1 MPSFVFIL
9 ITVPVI
15 CQKMS
20 LKKIFLLLVVICTV
34 SLLLHKRDYLTWYKE
49 SFHVDCP
56 VRLNSPPCQKP
67 KHTNIVFLK
76 THKTASTTMQ
86 NLLFRF
92 GELNNL
98 TVALPIQACG
108 HQFCYPRSFN
118 TQFVHPH
125 TLPANV
131 ITNHMRFN
139 KTALQHLMPND
150 TIYITILREPVS
162 MFESLFTYYSR
173 HCESFRRVPNGSL
186 EVFLN
191 RPYNYYRPLE
201 YDSSYAHNCLTF
213 DLGGDKDWPA
223 NDVSY
228 AQAFAAELDQ
238 VFSLVMISEYFDE
251 SLVLLRHLLSWNLED
266 ILYVKLN
273 MRTEDSKKSVA
284 PDLLAKIRAWN
295 SIDSYLYEYFNAT
308 LWRKLSEFGLV
319 HVEREVQLLRDA
331 QERLMKTCFGRE
343 EPLFRSTG
351 EIKRKDLRP
360 WKPNEKVDIVGY
372 DLPSNISREAQKLC
386 LKYIMPEI
394 SYTEALLRSQS
405 LRHSQSK
412 RKSSQKPSVP
422 QPPTHTLQPRHSHV
436 SHNQQ
441 PASPAKGHSSVT
453 GPKSI
458 LNPKSI
464 PKQVVITK
472 SKPKSSHTKA

>member
-1 MPSFVFIL
+1 
-9 ITVPVI
+9 
-15 CQKMS
+15 MS

-34 SLLLHKRDYLTWYKE
+34 SLLLHNRDYLTWYKE

-56 VRLNSPPCQKP
+56 HPPPCQKP

-92 GELNNL
+92 GERNNL

-108 HQFCYPRSFN
+108 HQFCYPQSFKA
-118 TQFVHPH
+118 QFVHPH

-131 ITNHMRFN
+131 VTNHMRFN
-139 KTALQHLMPND
+139 KTALQRMMPND

-162 MFESLFTYYSR
+162 MFESLFTYYSS

-191 RPYNYYRPLE
+191 RPSFYYRPSE
-201 YDSSYAHNCLTF
+201 FDSSYAHNCLTF
-213 DLGGDKDWPA
+213 DLGGDKDRPA
-223 NDVSY
+223 NDKGY
-228 AQAFAAELDQ
+228 ARSFATELDQ

-251 SLVLLRHLLSWNLED
+251 SLVLLRHLLSWDLED

-284 PDLLAKIRAWN
+284 PGLPAKIRAWN
-295 SIDSYLYEYFNAT
+295 SIDSYLYDYFNAT
-308 LWRKLSEFGLV
+308 FWRKLSELGLTY
-319 HVEREVQLLRDA
+319 VEKEVQLLQDA

-372 DLPSNISREAQKLC
+372 DLPANISRDAQKLC
-386 LKYIMPEI
+386 LKYIMPEL

-405 LRHSQSK
+405 LRQSRIK
-412 RKSSQKPSVP
+412 RKTTQKSTIP
-422 QPPTHTLQPRHSHV
+422 QLPTHTAQPRHSQV
-436 SHNQQ
+436 SRNH
-441 PASPAKGHSSVT
+441 PAKGPAPVT
-453 GPKSI
+453 GAKSI
-458 LNPKSI
+458 PNPKSI
-464 PKQVVITK
+464 PKQAVITK
-472 SKPKSSHTKA
+472 SKPKSPHTKAL